1 MLWAMVMVVNP
12 EMKERTIKGD
22 RCEPA
27 KDPLMIKSIFSI
39 GHKDEK

>member
-1 MLWAMVMVVNP
+1 MLRAIVMAVNP